1 MAKHNKKAKAKAKA
15 IAGGMPQKVADKVF
29 RMEPGKAN
37 VRVDDNAF
45 PYRSQEIMAKL
56 PGFAMGHDN
65 DSKSGESTWHSDPQY
80 SYKLSKK
87 KQMEVLKRL
96 SADAEG
102 GDIRNITNKPGT
114 NEMWHPQI
122 VSTTKTGSTHTDF
135 NFTNTFNEA
144 FKSARARH
152 GSGGTFS
159 WRGKKYTTKIK
170 GE

>member
-1 MAKHNKKAKAKAKA
+1 MANQDKKEKAKAKA

-29 RMEPGKAN
+29 RMEPGKSN
-37 VRVDDNAF
+37 VKLDDNAF
-45 PYRSQEIMAKL
+45 AYKSQEIMAKL
-56 PGFAMGHDN
+56 PGFAMSHGN
-65 DSKSGESTWHSDPQY
+65 DSKSGESTWHGDPQY

-87 KQMEVLKRL
+87 KQMEVLSRL
-96 SADAEG
+96 SKDAKG
-102 GDIRNITNKPGT
+102 GDISNMTNKPGT

-144 FKSARARH
+144 FKSAREKH
-152 GSGGTFS
+152 GPGGTFS
-159 WRGKKYTTKIK
+159 WRGKTFNTKIK